1 LPTSLVH
8 GYQWRAADF
17 VEKVLKCALFVD
29 MGLGKTLISLTAL
42 ARLLDNFMIDKT
54 LIVAPL
60 NVANDTWPHE
70 IPKWQHTKHLTCAH
84 ITGNPKQR
92 AKALQNECEIDVIS
106 ITNLVWLVDHYGKKW
121 PYSTLII
128 DESSMFKD
136 RTTKRF
142 KKLRRVVQKCV
153 RVVELTGTPTSNG
166 LLDLWPQIYLLDQ
179 GQRLGK
185 TFKAFTDEFFHTH
198 DKGDYKTYTLKK
210 GADEIIY
217 KRIEDICLTLDA
229 KDYLEIKEPIHIVRK
244 IQLPRKLR
252 EMYAELEKEMVLEL
266 NKDHVE
272 ANFAA
277 DLTNKLLQFCNGA
290 PYFENKS
297 YEVIHNLKLDIL
309 DEVIESMNGKPLLI
323 AYSFISDRERILK
336 AYPEAVHFQSGQGIR
351 EKWNRGEIPL
361 LVLHPASAG
370 HGLDFQDGG
379 NVLFWFGLTHS
390 LELFQQLNERMG
402 PVRQKQSGH
411 DRPSIYYEVV
421 VEDTVDEMVLER
433 LASKNKTQR
442 SLLEALRVDLN
453 KRVKL

>member
-1 LPTSLVH
+1 MPTSLVH

-60 NVANDTWPHE
+60 NVANDTWPKE

-106 ITNLVWLVDHYGKKW
+106 ITNLVWLIDYYGNKW

-166 LLDLWPQIYLLDQ
+166 LIDLWPQIYLLDQ

-185 TFKAFTDEFFHTH
+185 TFRAFTDEFFSH
-198 DKGDYKTYTLKK
+198 
-210 GADEIIY
+210 A
-217 KRIEDICLTLDA
+217 
-229 KDYLEIKEPIHIVRK
+229 
-244 IQLPRKLR
+244 
-252 EMYAELEKEMVLEL
+252 
-266 NKDHVE
+266 
-272 ANFAA
+272 
-277 DLTNKLLQFCNGA
+277 
-290 PYFENKS
+290 
-297 YEVIHNLKLDIL
+297 
-309 DEVIESMNGKPLLI
+309 
-323 AYSFISDRERILK
+323 
-336 AYPEAVHFQSGQGIR
+336 
-351 EKWNRGEIPL
+351 
-361 LVLHPASAG
+361 
-370 HGLDFQDGG
+370 
-379 NVLFWFGLTHS
+379 
-390 LELFQQLNERMG
+390 QQR
-402 PVRQKQSGH
+402 
-411 DRPSIYYEVV
+411 
-421 VEDTVDEMVLER
+421 
-433 LASKNKTQR
+433 
-442 SLLEALRVDLN
+442 
-453 KRVKL
+453 